1 MERADS
7 GPETQGQPG
16 QSDDGR
22 GRQAATPADIPPP
35 GWRDILLRAWRESGA
50 DNVGLIAAGVAFY
63 GFLALVPL
71 LGAVV
76 LIYGLLADPKT
87 VLGNVQ
93 ALFRLLP
100 QDAARLIGD
109 QLVQITQQSAS
120 KTGLGLV
127 ASLAL
132 SLYGAMNGA
141 SAMVTALNIAYDE
154 EERRGFIRRNLLA
167 LAITI
172 GAVLVSVVGVLAMAA
187 LAAFEKLIPGAP
199 EPLVL
204 GLRIGFW
211 IIAALAASLA
221 VAAFYR
227 YGPDRDEAQW
237 SWLTPGAILATGG
250 WILMTLGFGVYAAN
264 FANYNATYGAL
275 GAVVVLLMWLYLSAY
290 VVILG
295 AELNAEMEHQTAR
308 DTTRGPERPMGSRDA
323 SVADTLGEV
332 PPGIGADDKPKPA
345 RQLSERG
352 RR

>member
-1 MERADS
+1 MARQDAGRGTS
-7 GPETQGQPG
+7 GPDQNP
-16 QSDDGR
+16 DRDR
-22 GRQAATPADIPPP
+22 GRQADNPIEIPAP
-35 GWRDILLRAWRESGA
+35 GWRDIILRAWRESGD

-71 LGAVV
+71 LGAFI
-76 LIYGLLADPKT
+76 LTYGLLADPRT
-87 VLGNVQ
+87 VLANVQ

-109 QLVQITQQSAS
+109 QLVQITQQSAG

-154 EERRGFIRRNLLA
+154 EERRGFIKRNLLV

-172 GAVLVSVVGVLAMAA
+172 GAVLVCVLGMLAMGA
-187 LAAFEKLIPGAP
+187 LAALERLVPGAP
-199 EPLVL
+199 APIVL
-204 GLRIGFW
+204 AVRIAFW
-211 IIAALAASLA
+211 ILAALAASFALA
-221 VAAFYR
+221 ALYR
-227 YGPDRDEAQW
+227 YGPNRDEAQW
-237 SWLTPGAILATGG
+237 SWLTPGALVATIG
-250 WILMTLGFGVYAAN
+250 WIVMTLGFGIYAAN

-275 GAVVVLLMWLYLSAY
+275 GTVVVLLMWLYLSAY

-308 DTTRGPERPMGSRDA
+308 DTTKGPERPMGMRDA
-323 SVADTLGEV
+323 AVADTLGEV
-332 PPGIGADDKPKPA
+332 PPGIGQGQ
-345 RQLSERG
+345 RQSPERPPSERG
-352 RR
+352 RS